1 MKKLY
6 VTIPVMDE
14 VDFLYKTLSSI
25 GKQTYKNFEV
35 IINVNQ
41 PDSWWED
48 HIKIEICENNSD
60 TLKLLKDF
68 KEKAEY
74 KLHIIDKSSK
84 GNGFT
89 DKESGVG
96 WARKIMMD
104 YIAENISEDED
115 DIIVSLDADTEFD
128 KRYFQSIVDTFSAKS
143 NKKAIAMANP
153 YYHRLTGEGISDR
166 AVLRYEIYMRNYVS
180 NLLRIG
186 CPYSFTALG
195 SAIVLPVKSYKKIN
209 GIVPKKSGEDF
220 YFLQKLRKSGRII
233 IYNSEKVYPASRF
246 SDRVPFGTGPA
257 MAKGVVGDWDS
268 YPIYHYSLFDKIGE
282 TYNLFDKIYNEDIET
297 PTPMSD
303 FFKTQFKE
311 ENIFIPLKKNSVTL
325 NQFIRACHEKIDAL
339 RVLQFLRIEHQ
350 KILESEDKEHIGSKN
365 VFDFLVH
372 FYGKV
377 EVKKRLPHLFEELG
391 EENIDPYKMNPNIS
405 FEDGK
410 ITNIDKVRNFMMDKE
425 LEIKKEKYFLK
436 Y

>member
-1 MKKLY
+1 MKLY

-14 VDFLYKTLSSI
+14 VDFIQKTLQSI
-25 GKQTYKNFEV
+25 GKQSFRNFEV

-48 HIKIEICENNSD
+48 NIRVEICENNQA
-60 TLKLLKDF
+60 TLKFLEDF
-68 KEKAEY
+68 KKMTDY

-84 GNGFT
+84 GKGFS

-104 YIAENISEDED
+104 EIAENISNNDD

-128 KRYFQSIVDTFSAKS
+128 EGYFQSIVDTFSLKS
-143 NKKAIAMANP
+143 NKKAVAMANP
-153 YYHRLTGEGISDR
+153 YYHRLTDEGISDR

-180 NLLRIG
+180 NLLRIN

-195 SAIVLPVKSYKKIN
+195 SAIVLPISSYKKIN

-233 IYNSEKVYPASRF
+233 VYNSEKVYPASRF

-268 YPIYHYSLFDKIGE
+268 YPIYHYSLFDKVGE
-282 TYNLFDKIYNEDIET
+282 TYNLFEKIYNEDIET
-297 PTPMSD
+297 KTPMSE
-303 FFKTQFKE
+303 FLESQFKE
-311 ENIFIPLKKNSVTL
+311 GNIFIPLKKNSKTL
-325 NQFIRACHEKIDAL
+325 NQFVRACHEKIDAL
-339 RVLQFLRIEHQ
+339 RVLQFLRLEHQ
-350 KILESEDKEHIGSKN
+350 KLLNGDEEQHLDERN
-365 VFDFLVH
+365 LFDFIIH
-372 FYGKV
+372 FYGKE
-377 EVKKRLPHLFEELG
+377 EVKARLPHLFLKQD
-391 EENIDPYKMNPNIS
+391 EENNDPYKMNPKIS
-405 FEDGK
+405 FVEGE
-410 ITNIDKVRNFMMDKE
+410 IGNIDNVRNFMMDKE